1 MVGFLRTTM
10 YKRHAPAFV
19 LPATEWQIPDS
30 NLVYYE
36 IIL

>member
-1 MVGFLRTTM
+1 M

-19 LPATEWQIPDS
+19 LPAIKLQIPGT

-36 IIL
+36 NKL